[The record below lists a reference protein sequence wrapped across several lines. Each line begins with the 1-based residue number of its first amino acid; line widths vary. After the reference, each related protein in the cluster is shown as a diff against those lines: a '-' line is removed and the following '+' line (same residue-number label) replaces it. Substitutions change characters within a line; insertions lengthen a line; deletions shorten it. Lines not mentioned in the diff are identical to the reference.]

1 VPNAPDDGATTETA
15 TPPATD
21 EQAPSSQEPPSP
33 PSPPSA
39 PAVSSRSLNIWT
51 FLTIAVVMAALVVI
65 IWKILDAS
73 TPDST
78 VAVLGV
84 VIPMFATVGAA
95 VFGIP
100 IAYQRGTTVGAQ
112 QAASTKDQEVAA
124 ASDSAKKEA
133 EAEMKTRIEPVVENL
148 ADAAR
153 GLVERVRNGTES
165 PVGTDTYVLTRG
177 RDDPIPEEA
186 VIPSGALTDVEKNA
200 AQLEALVKT
209 FGS

>member
-1 VPNAPDDGATTETA
+1 VPNAPDDAATTDTA
-15 TPPATD
+15 TPPAAD
-21 EQAPSSQEPPSP
+21 EQEPSSP

-51 FLTIAVVMAALVVI
+51 FLTIAVVMAALVAIV
-65 IWKILDAS
+65 WKILDAS
-73 TPDST
+73 TPDSA

-100 IAYQRGTTVGAQ
+100 IAYQRGATVGAQ
-112 QAASTKDQEVAA
+112 QATSTKAQEVAA
-124 ASDSAKKEA
+124 ASDSAKKETQ
-133 EAEMKTRIEPVVENL
+133 AEMKTKIEPVVENL

-153 GLVERVRNGTES
+153 GLVERVRSGTES
-165 PVGTDTYVLTRG
+165 PVGSDTYLLTRG
-177 RDDPIPEEA
+177 RDEPIPEEA

-200 AQLEALVKT
+200 AQLEALVKAL
-209 FGS
+209 GD

>member
-1 VPNAPDDGATTETA
+1 MPDTQDDGRAA
-15 TPPATD
+15 DAPTPTPTPTD
-21 EQAPSSQEPPSP
+21 EQEPPSP
-33 PSPPSA
+33 PSPP
-39 PAVSSRSLNIWT
+39 AVSSRALNVWT

-73 TPDST
+73 TPDSA

-84 VIPMFATVGAA
+84 VIPVFATVGAA

-100 IAYQRGTTVGAQ
+100 IAYQRGATVGAQ
-112 QAASTKDQEVAA
+112 QAASTKNQEVAA
-124 ASDSAKKEA
+124 ASDNAKKEA
-133 EAEMKTRIEPVVENL
+133 QAEMKTRIEPVVTNF

-153 GLVERVRNGTES
+153 SLVERVRNGTES
-165 PVGTDTYVLTRG
+165 PVGTDTHVLTRG

-200 AQLEALVKT
+200 AQLEALVKAL
-209 FGS
+209 GD